1 MDSAVIKIKNIKKS
15 FDNKIIFCNFS
26 ENIFKNEIVAIVG
39 KSGSGKTTLL
49 NMIGGLEKIESGE
62 IYINNL
68 RVIGKNKIELYRNQ
82 VSFLFQNFALV
93 DEWTVEKNL
102 KIALTFK
109 KREKGSSE
117 ILKVLKMIGLE
128 DKLKEKIYKLSGG
141 EQQRV
146 ALARIYLQDNPV
158 ILADEPTASLD
169 KENRDLVF
177 SLLRKLQKE
186 KGKTIVIVTH
196 DQELANFCDRVIEL
210 SSFKSSND

>member
-1 MDSAVIKIKNIKKS
+1 MDNIVIKIKNINKT
-15 FDNKIIFCNFS
+15 FENKILFSNFS
-26 ENIFKNEIVAIVG
+26 ENILKNEIVAVVG

-68 RVIGKNKIELYRNQ
+68 KVEKKNKIELYRNQ

-102 KIALTFK
+102 KIALSFRKSK
-109 KREKGSSE
+109 KDSSE
-117 ILKVLKMIGLE
+117 MLKILKIVGLE

-177 SLLRKLQKE
+177 SLLKRLQKE
-186 KGKTIVIVTH
+186 KGKTIIIVTH

-210 SSFKSSND
+210 ENK

>member
-15 FDNKIIFCNFS
+15 FDNKIIFYNFS
-26 ENIFKNEIVAIVG
+26 EKIFKNEIVAIVG

-177 SLLRKLQKE
+177 SLLRRLQKE

-210 SSFKSSND
+210 SNFKSSND

>member
-15 FDNKIIFCNFS
+15 FGNKIIFYNFS

-210 SSFKSSND
+210 SNFKSSND

>member
-15 FDNKIIFCNFS
+15 FDNKIIFYNFS

-62 IYINNL
+62 IYINKL

-177 SLLRKLQKE
+177 SLLRRLQKE

-210 SSFKSSND
+210 SNFKSSND

>member
-1 MDSAVIKIKNIKKS
+1 MDNIVIKIKNINKT
-15 FDNKIIFCNFS
+15 FENKILFSNFS
-26 ENIFKNEIVAIVG
+26 ENILKNEIVAVVG

-62 IYINNL
+62 IYINNIK
-68 RVIGKNKIELYRNQ
+68 VEKKNKIELYRNQ

-102 KIALTFK
+102 KIALSFRKSK
-109 KREKGSSE
+109 KDSSE
-117 ILKVLKMIGLE
+117 MLKILKIVGLK

-177 SLLRKLQKE
+177 SLLKRLQKE
-186 KGKTIVIVTH
+186 KGKTIIIVTH

-210 SSFKSSND
+210 ENK

>member
-1 MDSAVIKIKNIKKS
+1 MDNIVIKIKNINKT
-15 FDNKIIFCNFS
+15 FENKILFSNFS
-26 ENIFKNEIVAIVG
+26 ENILKNEIVAVVG

-62 IYINNL
+62 IYINNIK
-68 RVIGKNKIELYRNQ
+68 VEKKNKIELYRNQ

-102 KIALTFK
+102 KIALSFRKSK
-109 KREKGSSE
+109 KDSSE
-117 ILKVLKMIGLE
+117 MLKILKIVGLK

-146 ALARIYLQDNPV
+146 ALARIYLQDTPV

-177 SLLRKLQKE
+177 SLLKRLQKE
-186 KGKTIVIVTH
+186 KGKTIIIVTH

-210 SSFKSSND
+210 ENK

>member
-62 IYINNL
+62 IYINKL

-177 SLLRKLQKE
+177 SLLRRLQKE

-210 SSFKSSND
+210 SNFKSSND

>member
-15 FDNKIIFCNFS
+15 FDNKIIFYNFS

-177 SLLRKLQKE
+177 SLLRRLQKE

-210 SSFKSSND
+210 SNFKSSND

>member
-62 IYINNL
+62 IYINKL

-177 SLLRKLQKE
+177 SLLRRLQKE
-186 KGKTIVIVTH
+186 KGKTIIIVTH

-210 SSFKSSND
+210 SNFKSSND

>member
-15 FDNKIIFCNFS
+15 FDNKIIFYNFS

-62 IYINNL
+62 IYINKL

-177 SLLRKLQKE
+177 SLLRRLQKE
-186 KGKTIVIVTH
+186 KGKTIIIVTH

-210 SSFKSSND
+210 SNFKSSND

>member
-128 DKLKEKIYKLSGG
+128 DKFKEKIYKLSGG

-146 ALARIYLQDNPV
+146 ALARIYLQDNSV

-177 SLLRKLQKE
+177 SLLRRLQKE

-210 SSFKSSND
+210 SNFKSSND

>member
-62 IYINNL
+62 IYINKL

-177 SLLRKLQKE
+177 SLLRRLQKE
-186 KGKTIVIVTH
+186 KGKTIIIVTH
-196 DQELANFCDRVIEL
+196 EQELANFCDRVIEL
-210 SSFKSSND
+210 SNFKSSND

>member
-177 SLLRKLQKE
+177 SLLRRLQKE

-210 SSFKSSND
+210 SNFKSSND

>member
-128 DKLKEKIYKLSGG
+128 NKLKEKIYKLSGG

-177 SLLRKLQKE
+177 SLLRRLQKE

-210 SSFKSSND
+210 SNFKSSND

>member
-15 FDNKIIFCNFS
+15 FDNKIIFYNFS

-109 KREKGSSE
+109 KRENGSSE

-177 SLLRKLQKE
+177 SLLRRLQKE

-210 SSFKSSND
+210 SNFKSSND

>member
-1 MDSAVIKIKNIKKS
+1 MDNIVIKIKNINKT
-15 FDNKIIFCNFS
+15 FENKILFSNFS
-26 ENIFKNEIVAIVG
+26 ENILKNEIVAVVG

-68 RVIGKNKIELYRNQ
+68 KVEKKNKIELYRNQ

-102 KIALTFK
+102 KIALSFRRSK
-109 KREKGSSE
+109 KDSSE
-117 ILKVLKMIGLE
+117 MLKILKIVGLE

-177 SLLRKLQKE
+177 SLLKRLQKE
-186 KGKTIVIVTH
+186 KGKTIIIVTH

-210 SSFKSSND
+210 ENK

>member
-15 FDNKIIFCNFS
+15 FDNKIIFYNFS

-210 SSFKSSND
+210 SNFKSSND